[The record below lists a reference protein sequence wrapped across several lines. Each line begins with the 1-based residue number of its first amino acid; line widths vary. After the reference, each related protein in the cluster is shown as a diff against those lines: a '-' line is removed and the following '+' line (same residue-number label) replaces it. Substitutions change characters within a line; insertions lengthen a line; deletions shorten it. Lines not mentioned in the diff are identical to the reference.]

1 MTLRANSTLRD
12 VAVAVAAALQKA
24 GIRAVL
30 TGGGI
35 ATIHT
40 RGDYKS
46 DDLDFILQ
54 SAPTR
59 KQLDEALKAVGFK
72 RAGDHYEHPTT
83 RFFVE
88 FPRGPLSIGRD
99 LGIRPVEVKVG
110 RGRVLALS
118 PTDSCRDRL
127 AAFYFWNDRQSLD
140 IAVRIAIRERVDLGA
155 VRRWSES
162 EGMAERC
169 GEFERE
175 LKRRRRGGRPRATGS
190 R

>member
-1 MTLRANSTLRD
+1 MTLRADSTLRE
-12 VAVAVAAALQKA
+12 VAVAVAVALQKA

-46 DDLDFILQ
+46 EDLDFIVQ
-54 SAPTR
+54 SAATR
-59 KQLDEALKAVGFK
+59 AHLDQALGTVGFK
-72 RAGDHYEHPTT
+72 RAGDHYDHPTT

-99 LGIRPVEVKVG
+99 FEIRPIEVKVG
-110 RGRVLALS
+110 RGVVLALS

-127 AAFYFWNDRQSLD
+127 AAFYFWNDGQSLD
-140 IAVRIAIRERVDLGA
+140 VAVQIGMRERVSLPA
-155 VRRWSES
+155 IRRWSES
-162 EGMAERC
+162 EGMLERFH
-169 GEFERE
+169 EFERE
-175 LKRRRRGGRPRATGS
+175 LKRRRRRGKPRA
-190 R
+190 